1 MFITF
6 SVKLTPVIGSNNT
19 SIAKGHWYIL
29 QLLEWIL
36 RTSSD
41 MSNMRKCLITFL
53 YMPKIGLETQ
63 GIDMC
68 LNGYIKVFE
77 NVIQNTSWK

>member
-1 MFITF
+1 
-6 SVKLTPVIGSNNT
+6 
-19 SIAKGHWYIL
+19 
-29 QLLEWIL
+29 
-36 RTSSD
+36 

-68 LNGYIKVFE
+68 LNGYIEVFE
-77 NVIQNTSWK
+77 NVIQNTSWKWSFYFDDHFAWNYATSDVVLFCFFATFADWSTIIYDIHA